1 MSLRYTRRM
10 LSSRLDLRPLA
21 AASISDPNDPSHG
34 APHAPSA
41 PGAAPSSTAVLDR
54 EEQLEDADP
63 GDHDRFA
70 HYVQKEKIAKAALNN
85 SPVIALCGKVW
96 VPGRDPK
103 KYPVCPQCKEI
114 YEGISDGRDS
124 GGGGD
129 KGAGRGGFGG
139 FRGFFGGR
147 G

>member
-1 MSLRYTRRM
+1 MTST
-10 LSSRLDLRPLA
+10 RLDSFSPA
-21 AASISDPNDPSHG
+21 TSSVSEPSDPGHG
-34 APHAPSA
+34 APQAPSA
-41 PGAAPSSTAVLDR
+41 PGAAPGSTAVLER

-114 YEGISDGRDS
+114 YEGISDGKNS
-124 GGGGD
+124 GGDGD

-139 FRGFFGGR
+139 FRGLFGGR